1 MKKPEIAKSRL
12 DMFHFSQPTIFI
24 INMQHSVYFITLQ
37 VVRFLWNLQT
47 ENKYL
52 EICLNCIFLQQNFGE
67 NPAQPCFLYAWFSC
81 LFFMMFQ
88 FFRHITE
95 SLFLI

>member
-37 VVRFLWNLQT
+37 VVRFL
-47 ENKYL
+47 
-52 EICLNCIFLQQNFGE
+52 
-67 NPAQPCFLYAWFSC
+67 
-81 LFFMMFQ
+81 
-88 FFRHITE
+88 
-95 SLFLI
+95 